1 MTHHLPHFAQDPN
14 CSLEMVCDLNTD
26 RLNQAKEKFQPKK
39 ITTSYEEMLSQPEID
54 LIAIA
59 TAPSLQYDL
68 AKKALLAK
76 KNVFVE
82 KPMAEETEKCLE
94 LGLLAKKQQVKI
106 ATGYNRRFSPVC
118 QDLKKIMEK
127 CSVPPVIYYRLVDD
141 YRDGRLKRAV
151 KEGRSQLIEETCHI
165 FDLVCWL
172 CQDKPVEVYDLSIP
186 PLMDVTMVH
195 LSRGGI
201 CCIVTSGR
209 GTMAW
214 PKEGMEVFL
223 NHAVVRIDDFVE
235 MHTANVEG
243 WPDQVRRYRGT
254 ELDGWL
260 KGYAEIL
267 EWEGLERLLYYRRQ
281 WQQLWNEEKLADKL
295 EQAPDNTE
303 RMSLIKS
310 KIQGKLPHINY
321 MVDKGWRQADKALIK
336 AIKENKPLENAQAF
350 DAAISLACAE
360 AAVISGKEKRPVKIN
375 CTEEKITLS

>member
-1 MTHHLPHFAQDPN
+1 
-14 CSLEMVCDLNTD
+14 
-26 RLNQAKEKFQPKK
+26 
-39 ITTSYEEMLSQPEID
+39 
-54 LIAIA
+54 
-59 TAPSLQYDL
+59 
-68 AKKALLAK
+68 
-76 KNVFVE
+76 
-82 KPMAEETEKCLE
+82 
-94 LGLLAKKQQVKI
+94 
-106 ATGYNRRFSPVC
+106 
-118 QDLKKIMEK
+118 
-127 CSVPPVIYYRLVDD
+127 
-141 YRDGRLKRAV
+141 
-151 KEGRSQLIEETCHI
+151 
-165 FDLVCWL
+165 
-172 CQDKPVEVYDLSIP
+172 
-186 PLMDVTMVH
+186 
-195 LSRGGI
+195 
-201 CCIVTSGR
+201 
-209 GTMAW
+209 
-214 PKEGMEVFL
+214 
-223 NHAVVRIDDFVE
+223 

-375 CTEEKITLS
+375 CTEDKITLS